1 MKMLNQLLIQDYFDL
16 TIYFII
22 SLNADPKIK

>member
-1 MKMLNQLLIQDYFDL
+1 MKMLNQLLIQDYFEQ